1 MGGPGGGFVAGVADY
16 GAAHRLLFATGLWKL
31 FLVPG
36 LLSVLYVPC
45 SLVAGYLL
53 LRRLPGFL
61 HDHWIP
67 GFLQSG
73 LTMSVLSVLTA
84 MVGVAL
90 GFILF
95 RNVIMILYSPFLG
108 LLSEATERAVSGPGT
123 AEGGIR
129 IPFGEIVRSAVRGS
143 SLSLLTLML
152 AAVGL
157 LLACLMALLPV
168 LGTLLGSI
176 VTALVTWF
184 LAGAGFGHHAHQ
196 PFKRID
202 LRAVKMRNSIPAL
215 NFGNVGRTTQSH
227 IHHQHA
233 LCFWQ
238 AKRLCN
244 AAVNTLHLHTR
255 KTEFCCTSVCP
266 RNSDF
271 DSDADHN

>member
-176 VTALVTWF
+176 VTVLVTWF
-184 LAGAGFGHHAHQ
+184 LAGAGFVD
-196 PFKRID
+196 PPLER
-202 LRAVKMRNSIPAL
+202 RNFTVWGAL
-215 NFGNVGRTTQSH
+215 
-227 IHHQHA
+227 
-233 LCFWQ
+233 
-238 AKRLCN
+238 RLCWN
-244 AAVNTLHLHTR
+244 FRGRILGQGASFSALLMIPLAGWFLAPGYGMVAGTIGALSILEEGDR
-255 KTEFCCTSVCP
+255 VPEGPGSA
-266 RNSDF
+266 RGS
-271 DSDADHN
+271 